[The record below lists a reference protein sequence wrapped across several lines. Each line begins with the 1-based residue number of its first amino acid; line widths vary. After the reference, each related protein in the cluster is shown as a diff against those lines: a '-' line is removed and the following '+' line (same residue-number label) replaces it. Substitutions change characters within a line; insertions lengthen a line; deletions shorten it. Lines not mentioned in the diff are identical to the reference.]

1 VKVRVKRSATITL
14 GGYAQTLTPGQV
26 YNLPPDVTR
35 ALPAG
40 SFEPVVTEPKDTF
53 SEDNFLQFALGAV
66 TTVKTPERGSMQLLM
81 LSRSAHSSE
90 RSRTL
95 KQLEILGFDNWVTYD
110 LEHADSAASAQNV
123 IVYGNETSLKDNRRH
138 ALTALEIARHH
149 HQDVLLLGD
158 DLEVSPTLLT
168 WLELAGYLDT
178 VVSFSNSRRSNH
190 PGEIE
195 RAAYAQ
201 EAITP
206 QLVDAKTLE
215 NFHGASCVYIPK
227 RLVPVLL
234 DAEQPESNLPFDL
247 FLGRTLAELGEP
259 IKLAVPNPVNTRPD
273 PSLTYSLNTQD
284 VEALAKVPVL
294 VNVLEKTL
302 VPSGVYTVTLA
313 KGTRQ
318 LLPYGVARRLV
329 EQGKVAKVVTDAP
342 APSAPSTPPTPEPV
356 AEETAPLPAQPIAE
370 TDLPH
375 QEELAAA
382 GITDFQD
389 LPNTEDGLV
398 ALKGIGKVK
407 AQAILEW
414 LND

>member
-1 VKVRVKRSATITL
+1 VKVRVKRSATVTL
-14 GGYAQTLTPGQV
+14 GGYAQTLTPGRV

-81 LSRSAHSSE
+81 LSSPERASE

-110 LEHADSAASAQNV
+110 LEHGDSAASAQNV

-168 WLELAGYLDT
+168 WLELAGYLDI

-329 EQGKVAKVVTDAP
+329 EQGKVAKVATDAP
-342 APSAPSTPPTPEPV
+342 TPAAPKPPTPEPV

-407 AQAILEW
+407 AQAILEL

>member
-1 VKVRVKRSATITL
+1 MKVRVKRSVTITL
-14 GGYAQTLTPGQV
+14 GGYAQTLTAGQV
-26 YNLPPDVTR
+26 YNLPPDVTH

-40 SFEPVVTEPKDTF
+40 SFEPIVTKAHNTF
-53 SEDNFLQFALGAV
+53 SENNFLRFALGAV
-66 TTVKTPERGSMQLLM
+66 TTALIPERGTMQLLM
-81 LSRSAHSSE
+81 LSSSERASE

-95 KQLEILGFDNWVTYD
+95 KQLEILGFEGWVTYD
-110 LEHADSAASAQNV
+110 VGDMAYAPHV

-138 ALTALEIARHH
+138 ALTALEVAHQH

-168 WLELAGYLDT
+168 WLELASYLDM

-201 EAITP
+201 EAIIP
-206 QLVDAKTLE
+206 QLVDTKTLE

-234 DAEQPESNLPFDL
+234 DAEQPESDLPFDL
-247 FLGRTLAELGEP
+247 FLGRTLAALGGP
-259 IKLAVPNPVNTRPD
+259 IKLAVPNPVNNRTD
-273 PSLTYSLNTQD
+273 PSLTYNLNTQD

-294 VNVLEKTL
+294 VSVLEQTL
-302 VPSGVYTVTLA
+302 VPSGVYTITLA

-342 APSAPSTPPTPEPV
+342 TPAAPKPPTPEPV
-356 AEETAPLPAQPIAE
+356 AEETALLPAQPLAE

-382 GITDFQD
+382 GITDFKD
-389 LPNTEDGLV
+389 LPDTEAGLV

-407 AQAILEW
+407 AEAILEW